1 MLGNAVTLPSRGLY
15 YPSIVGGKVEI
26 VPMKTGSEALLAGRN
41 DMVNIVNSLILKCV
55 PTIKEV
61 GLKPLDL
68 LSGDRLFLL
77 FMIRK
82 FTYGSMYGFKIKCP
96 NCPTTFRKEISI
108 PDSLGVHEIPEGVSE
123 PYSAKLNNGDTV
135 GFRLLTGNDEVEI
148 DRYRSQVLK
157 RGWNEQDGDPAY
169 QYTLA
174 RHIVSVNAQPVNL
187 SEALAYVC
195 EKMEGMDSAIFQDEI
210 RTIEPGFSGNLEFQ
224 CISCGYEIE
233 TPVPVSP
240 EFFRPKLKGGR

>member
-1 MLGNAVTLPSRGLY
+1 MLGNIVTLPSRGLY
-15 YPSIVGGKVEI
+15 YPNIVGGQVEI
-26 VPMKTGSEALLAGRN
+26 LPMKTGAEAMLAGRS
-41 DMVNIVNSLILKCV
+41 DMVNIVNSLITRCV
-55 PTIKEV
+55 PTIKAAGV
-61 GLKPLDL
+61 APLDL

-108 PDSLGVHEIPEGVSE
+108 PDSLGINEIPDGAVE
-123 PYSAKLNNGDTV
+123 PYSVRLNNGDEI

-148 DRYRSQVLK
+148 DRYRTQAYK
-157 RGWNEQDGDPAY
+157 RGWREEDGDPAY

-174 RHIVSVNAQPVNL
+174 RYIVNINGQSVSL
-187 SEALAYVC
+187 SDALAYVTS
-195 EKMEGMDSAIFQDEI
+195 KMEGMDSAIFQDEVQ
-210 RTIEPGFSGNLEFQ
+210 TIEPGFARNLEFE

-240 EFFRPKLKGGR
+240 EFFRPKLRRGR